1 MENRFTKYVEWIG
14 DKIDRGDIIEFD
26 LAMFLKYLPFI
37 KNVDI
42 LEKCIDEANEEGE
55 SSNWDNI
62 EFVEWV

>member
-1 MENRFTKYVEWIG
+1 MENRFAKYVEWIG

-26 LAMFLKYLPFI
+26 LEMFLKYLPFI

-42 LEKCIDEANEEGE
+42 LEKCIDEENEEGE